1 MTCYMRN
8 RVQVEAVE
16 VNVLLDLE
24 ESLRDSLTVYIV
36 VISDK
41 LNPYLISR

>member
-1 MTCYMRN
+1 MTCYLRN

-16 VNVLLDLE
+16 VNILLNLE
-24 ESLRDSLTVYIV
+24 ESLRDFLVVYIV

-41 LNPYLISR
+41 

>member
-1 MTCYMRN
+1 MTCCLRN

-24 ESLRDSLTVYIV
+24 ESLRDSLVVYIV
-36 VISDK
+36 VVPDK
-41 LNPYLISR
+41 